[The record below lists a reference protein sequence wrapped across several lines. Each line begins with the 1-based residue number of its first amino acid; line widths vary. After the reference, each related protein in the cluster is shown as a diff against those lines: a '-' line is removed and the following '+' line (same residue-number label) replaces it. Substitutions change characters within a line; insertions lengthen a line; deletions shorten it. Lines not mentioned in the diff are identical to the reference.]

1 LCLNQFETQAGKC
14 AVTRNPVD
22 ESPLQQWLA
31 RKGGE
36 RVKNRDM
43 ELETDGAE
51 RIAGALDEAALSA
64 VESILDSLPKDRPG
78 VRIHNCVEL
87 QRYLAATGPIGRVAA
102 RWIGSGCQAAR
113 AILFDKS
120 GPTNWALG
128 WHQDR
133 TIAVQAK
140 LEATGFGPWTVK
152 AGIHHVEPPTELLER
167 MVTLRLHLDRVDEDN
182 APLLIVP
189 GSHRLGR
196 VAESEIDAL
205 VDSCGSRAC
214 LAERGDIWAY
224 ATLVLHA
231 SEAARRP
238 RRRRV
243 LQIDYSRDDL
253 PAGLQFRAMT
263 RRQ

>member
-1 LCLNQFETQAGKC
+1 
-14 AVTRNPVD
+14 
-22 ESPLQQWLA
+22 LA
-31 RKGGE
+31 
-36 RVKNRDM
+36 
-43 ELETDGAE
+43 
-51 RIAGALDEAALSA
+51 S
-64 VESILDSLPKDRPG
+64 
-78 VRIHNCVEL
+78 
-87 QRYLAATGPIGRVAA
+87 
-102 RWIGSGCQAAR
+102 
-113 AILFDKS
+113 
-120 GPTNWALG
+120 
-128 WHQDR
+128 DR

-140 LEATGFGPWTVK
+140 LEVPGFGPWTVK

-196 VAESEIDAL
+196 VAEPEIDAL
-205 VDSCGSRAC
+205 VDRWGSRAC

-243 LQIDYSRDDL
+243 LQIDYSSDDL
-253 PAGLQFRAMT
+253 PAGLQFA
-263 RRQ
+263 Q

>member
-1 LCLNQFETQAGKC
+1 
-14 AVTRNPVD
+14 
-22 ESPLQQWLA
+22 
-31 RKGGE
+31 
-36 RVKNRDM
+36 M

-51 RIAGALDEAALSA
+51 RITGALDEVALSR
-64 VESILDSLPKDRPG
+64 VEAILDSVPKDRPG
-78 VRIHNCVEL
+78 VRIHNSTEL
-87 QRYLAATGPIGRVAA
+87 GPYVAATGPIGRVAA
-102 RWIGSGCQAAR
+102 RLIGSECKPVR

-120 GPTNWALG
+120 GPANWALG

-140 LEATGFGPWTVK
+140 VEATRFGPWTVK
-152 AGIHHVEPPTELLER
+152 AGIPHVELPTELLER

-196 VAESEIDAL
+196 VAEGDIDAL
-205 VDSCGSRAC
+205 VDRCGARAC

-231 SEAARRP
+231 SERARRP

-243 LQIDYSRDDL
+243 LQIDYSKDDL
-253 PAGLQFRAMT
+253 PAGLQFCGIELP
-263 RRQ
+263 Q